1 MRRHQLKLPYRFV
14 FHSVKDIPDPSKFQN
29 KNKIY
34 FSEQDKTILEPNLE
48 LVEKLKKALKQREI
62 HSKQTKSSEPPMPP
76 PRLKKSQ
83 KSSAF
88 PSSIS
93 PSKIPKRSPRKKQLF
108 SSSQKSSASS
118 APLSKPKQLEG
129 LIKSLKFSSS
139 PLKTSPKSSALP
151 SLSSS
156 STLPLSVKSDVSKLS
171 GLLKLTASLKSCS
184 LSPSSKKTISPLHKG
199 VLTKAPRIQ
208 LSYNIKQ
215 KAKLAKKI
223 SSKESFEIDLELAV
237 KLKEALKQREQTIS
251 RENKSFQSVISPASA
266 SATEN
271 CFDPSEFDDDEV
283 MKFPKKL
290 PVEVEGKKEKSG
302 RRMSKIVSKLT
313 GGIFGRKRTPEQSK
327 KVLTR
332 KQKYPLSQRYQFS
345 PVSKL
350 PPPGKFSQ
358 NQ

>member
-14 FHSVKDIPDPSKFQN
+14 FHSVKDIPDPPKFQN
-29 KNKIY
+29 KSKIY
-34 FSEQDKTILEPNLE
+34 FSEEDKTILEPNLE
-48 LVEKLKKALKQREI
+48 LAEKFKKALKQREI
-62 HSKQTKSSEPPMPP
+62 HSKQTKP
-76 PRLKKSQ
+76 
-83 KSSAF
+83 SAF
-88 PSSIS
+88 SSPIS
-93 PSKIPKRSPRKKQLF
+93 PSKIPKRSPRKEQLF
-108 SSSQKSSASS
+108 SPSQKSSASS
-118 APLSKPKQLEG
+118 APLSKPKRLKG

-151 SLSSS
+151 SSS
-156 STLPLSVKSDVSKLS
+156 STLPLSVKSDASKLS
-171 GLLKLTASLKSCS
+171 GLLKLTASLKSCPSSS
-184 LSPSSKKTISPLHKG
+184 LSKKTISPLHKG

-223 SSKESFEIDLELAV
+223 SSKESFEINLELAV
-237 KLKEALKQREQTIS
+237 KLKEALKQREQSIS

-283 MKFPKKL
+283 IKFPKKL
-290 PVEVEGKKEKSG
+290 PVKVEGKKEKSG

-332 KQKYPLSQRYQFS
+332 KQRYSLSQRYQFS

-350 PPPGKFSQ
+350 PPPPKFSQ